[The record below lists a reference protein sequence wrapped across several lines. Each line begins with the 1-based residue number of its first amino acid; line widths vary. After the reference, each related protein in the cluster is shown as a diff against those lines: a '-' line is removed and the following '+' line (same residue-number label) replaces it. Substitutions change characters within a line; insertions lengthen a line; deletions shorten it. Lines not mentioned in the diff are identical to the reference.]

1 MFDTYNIFLV
11 SPKVV
16 ILEGSTLTI
25 TEDKELRLTCK
36 VNGSPHIKSMS
47 WSMMDK
53 NTMFNLYKSNS
64 TLVVP
69 KVNRNHSGVYIC
81 HAETNVGKRTAP
93 ISVFERSFSL
103 SLGSKPVL
111 FLLAKFLLEAL
122 MNRWAMVLR
131 SIINTFLFHVY
142 IIKYIH
148 HQYIKKEL

>member
-53 NTMFNLYKSNS
+53 NTMFNLYESNS
-64 TLVVP
+64 TLVIP
-69 KVNRNHSGVYIC
+69 KVNRNNSGVYIC
-81 HAETNVGKRTAP
+81 HAETKVGKRTAP
-93 ISVFERSFSL
+93 ISVT
-103 SLGSKPVL
+103 
-111 FLLAKFLLEAL
+111 
-122 MNRWAMVLR
+122 
-131 SIINTFLFHVY
+131 IQC
-142 IIKYIH
+142 KYIYFT
-148 HQYIKKEL
+148 QINRTA